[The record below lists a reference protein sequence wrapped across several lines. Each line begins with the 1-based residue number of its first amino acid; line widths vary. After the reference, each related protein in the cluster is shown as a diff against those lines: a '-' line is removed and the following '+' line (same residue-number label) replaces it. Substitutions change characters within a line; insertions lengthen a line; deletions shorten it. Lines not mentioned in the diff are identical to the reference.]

1 MKKLRNKCSGLLI
14 VALTVMFMLIPFQN
28 IKAETTYPKPTS
40 LKYVNDYAG
49 ILDSDTKEYIV
60 SVGKELED
68 KTGAQSTVVVINS
81 LEGNEIRDY
90 GINLFRKWGIGQKDK
105 DNGLLIL
112 MSMQEKKW
120 SVEVGRGLE
129 GAVPDI
135 LTNRV
140 MQEAAVPEFKK
151 GNFGEGLKNAY
162 SIFADNIAQEYGVT
176 LEKNEKIDFNYDEEK
191 NEKGTPIPIYI
202 LIGLVFFD
210 VIFNRGRVI
219 RFILEMLFWNSFFG
233 GGRGG
238 RGGGGFGGGGFGGG
252 DSDGGGFGGFGG
264 FGGGDSGG
272 GGSSG
277 GW

>member
-1 MKKLRNKCSGLLI
+1 MKQLRNKCSGLLI
-14 VALTVMFMLIPFQN
+14 VALTLLFMLIPFQN
-28 IKAETTYPKPTS
+28 TKAEITYPKPTS

-49 ILDSDTKEYIV
+49 ILDNDTKEYIV

-68 KTGAQSTVVVINS
+68 KTGAQSTIVIINS
-81 LEGNEIRDY
+81 LEGTEIRDY
-90 GINLFRKWGIGQKDK
+90 GVNLFRNWGIGQKGK

-112 MSMQEKKW
+112 MAMQEKKW
-120 SVEVGRGLE
+120 SIEVGRGLE

-135 LTNRV
+135 LTSRV
-140 MQEAAVPEFKK
+140 MQEVAVPEFKQ
-151 GNFGEGLKNAY
+151 GNFGAGLKNAY
-162 SIFADNIAQEYGVT
+162 SVFADNIAKEYGVT
-176 LEKNEKIDFNYDEEK
+176 LEKNEKLDFNYDEEK
-191 NEKGTPIPIYI
+191 NVQGNPIPIYI
-202 LIGLVFFD
+202 LMGLVFLD
-210 VIFNRGRVI
+210 IIFNRGRVI
-219 RFILEMLFWNSFFG
+219 RFIFKILFWNSFFG

-252 DSDGGGFGGFGG
+252 DSGGGFGGFGG

>member
-1 MKKLRNKCSGLLI
+1 MKKLRNKYSGLLI
-14 VALTVMFMLIPFQN
+14 VVLTLLFMLIPFQN
-28 IKAETTYPKPTS
+28 IKAETAYPNPTS

-68 KTGAQSTVVVINS
+68 KSGAQATIVVINS
-81 LEGNEIRDY
+81 LEGNEIRNY
-90 GINLFRKWGIGQKDK
+90 GVNLFRKWGIGQKEK
-105 DNGLLIL
+105 DNGFLIL
-112 MSMQEKKW
+112 MAMKEKKW

-140 MQEAAVPEFKK
+140 MQEVAVPEFKK
-151 GNFGEGLKNAY
+151 GNFGVGLKNAY
-162 SIFADNIAQEYGVT
+162 SVFVDNIAKEYGVT
-176 LEKNEKIDFNYDEEK
+176 LEKSEKIDLNYDEEK
-191 NEKGTPIPIYI
+191 NVKGNPIPIYI
-202 LIGLVFFD
+202 LIGLVFLD
-210 VIFNRGRVI
+210 IIFNRGRVI

-238 RGGGGFGGGGFGGG
+238 RGGGGFGGG
-252 DSDGGGFGGFGG
+252 DSNGGGFGG

>member
-1 MKKLRNKCSGLLI
+1 MKKSRNKFSRLLI
-14 VALTVMFMLIPFQN
+14 VILALLFVLIPFQN
-28 IKAETTYPKPTS
+28 IKAETKYPNPTS
-40 LKYVNDYAG
+40 LKYVNDYAD

-68 KTGAQSTVVVINS
+68 KTGAQAAVVIINS
-81 LEGNEIRDY
+81 LEGNEIRNY
-90 GINLFRKWGIGQKDK
+90 GVNLFRKWGIGQKDK
-105 DNGLLIL
+105 DNGFLIL
-112 MSMQEKKW
+112 MAMKEKKW

-151 GNFGEGLKNAY
+151 GNFGAGLKNAY
-162 SIFADNIAQEYGVT
+162 SIFVDNIAKEYGVT
-176 LEKNEKIDFNYDEEK
+176 LEKSEKIDLNYKKEK
-191 NEKGTPIPIYI
+191 NVQGNPVPIYI
-202 LIGLVFFD
+202 LIGLVFLD
-210 VIFNRGRVI
+210 IIFNRGRII
-219 RFILEMLFWNSFFG
+219 RFILQMLFWNSFFG

-238 RGGGGFGGGGFGGG
+238 RGGGGGFGG
-252 DSDGGGFGGFGG
+252 GGFGG

-277 GW
+277 DW

>member
-1 MKKLRNKCSGLLI
+1 MKKLRNKFSGMLI
-14 VALTVMFMLIPFQN
+14 VILTLLFMLIPFQN
-28 IKAETTYPKPTS
+28 VKAETTYPNPTN

-68 KTGAQSTVVVINS
+68 KTGAQATVVIINS
-81 LEGNEIRDY
+81 LEGKDIRDY
-90 GINLFRKWGIGQKDK
+90 GINLFRKWGIGQKEK
-105 DNGLLIL
+105 DNGILIL
-112 MSMQEKKW
+112 MAMKEKKW

-140 MQEAAVPEFKK
+140 MQEAAVPEFKR
-151 GNFGEGLKNAY
+151 GNFGKGLKNAY
-162 SIFADNIAQEYGVT
+162 SIFADDIAKEYGVT
-176 LEKNEKIDFNYDEEK
+176 LEKNEKIDFDYDRGRNAQRK
-191 NEKGTPIPIYI
+191 PIPIYI
-202 LIGLVFFD
+202 LIGLVFLD
-210 VIFNRGRVI
+210 IIFNRGRVI
-219 RFILEMLFWNSFFG
+219 RFILKILFWNSFFG

-238 RGGGGFGGGGFGGG
+238 RGGGGFGGGGFGG
-252 DSDGGGFGGFGG
+252 

-277 GW
+277 DW

>member
-1 MKKLRNKCSGLLI
+1 MKKSRNKYSRLLI
-14 VALTVMFMLIPFQN
+14 VILTVLFMLIPFQN
-28 IKAETTYPKPTS
+28 VKAEITYPNPTS

-68 KTGAQSTVVVINS
+68 KSGAQAVVVTINS
-81 LEGNEIRDY
+81 LEGNDIRDY
-90 GINLFRKWGIGQKDK
+90 GINLFRKWGIGQKEK

-112 MSMQEKKW
+112 MAMKEKKW

-140 MQEAAVPEFKK
+140 MQEAAVPEFKR

-162 SIFADNIAQEYGVT
+162 SIFADDIAKEYGVT
-176 LEKNEKIDFNYDEEK
+176 LEKNEKIDFDYDRGRK
-191 NEKGTPIPIYI
+191 AQRNPIPIYI
-202 LIGLVFFD
+202 LIGLVFLD
-210 VIFNRGRVI
+210 IIFNRGRII
-219 RFILEMLFWNSFFG
+219 RFILEILFWNSFFG

-238 RGGGGFGGGGFGGG
+238 RGGGG
-252 DSDGGGFGGFGG
+252 GFGG
-264 FGGGDSGG
+264 FGGGKSGG

-277 GW
+277 DW